1 MAKKEKKDEGVE
13 VLRKELFELI
23 GRIDD
28 EDGLRTLIRQSAVII
43 HNREIDR
50 LNKTLKKTGASG
62 PSPRKTVNQK
72 PDPGAVDIEE
82 KDGSFIIVV
91 NQQRVFFNRQE
102 MRQIAKL
109 CWAADDP
116 KDGAG
121 RLYRWFK
128 RERNDMLQD
137 GMIGSAGHPAL
148 TALYTIIR
156 SRYKVKD

>member
-1 MAKKEKKDEGVE
+1 MAKKDKKPEGVE
-13 VLRKELFELI
+13 SLRKELYDLI
-23 GRIDD
+23 GRIND

-50 LNKTLKKTGASG
+50 LNQTLKKTGASG
-62 PSPRKTVNQK
+62 ASAKKTANQK
-72 PDPGAVDIEE
+72 PDPGAVAIEE

-102 MRQIAKL
+102 MRRIAKM
-109 CWAADDP
+109 CWAAGDP

-148 TALYTIIR
+148 ITLYNLVR